1 LDFKFNNLRKGG
13 EKYMTIVTILLMLLI
28 VAVIIYGVKLAL
40 AGDWRNLLITVVT
53 LILVLWV
60 LGAMGIS
67 IPKIG

>member
-1 LDFKFNNLRKGG
+1 
-13 EKYMTIVTILLMLLI
+13 MTIVTILIMLLI

-60 LGAMGIS
+60 LGAMGANIPS
-67 IPKIG
+67 IG